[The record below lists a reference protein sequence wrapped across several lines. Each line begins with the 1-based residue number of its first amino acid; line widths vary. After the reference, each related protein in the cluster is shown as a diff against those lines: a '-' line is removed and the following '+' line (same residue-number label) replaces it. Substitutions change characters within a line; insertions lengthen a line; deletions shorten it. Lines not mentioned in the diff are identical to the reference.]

1 MERVYSAVF
10 PAEELPSAPA
20 SGEDA
25 TTRVLGLT
33 ADALEQHDLKTRESF
48 AVTEDGLGE
57 SDDDRTTQQ
66 RALSDLIDDVGDDVI
81 SSDGFHS
88 VSDDTEEPEITA
100 KPVVYTPPTP
110 AELKKDL
117 KAALRATIRAFVLA
131 YGAKAFTALLLALRK
146 WSNFKSGS
154 KSALLQLV
162 DPDTVRFGAFMGS
175 LVGVFRFGEI
185 AARLV
190 RGKKD
195 ETNLAIAGGLS
206 GLTLLVDAESRR
218 TTISL
223 YIFVRMLDV
232 VSRNLTA
239 SGVIPAFKYSTELL
253 FALSNSAILY
263 AYYINPSALTKGY
276 YKWIESVGGLKDAG
290 LEHTIRERLLKG
302 VDVDGV
308 PIPFREC
315 QSHYHSYVC
324 FACVVANCTGRDQH
338 DLNSLC
344 IVSCDNESTG
354 IRAWGTARSSG
365 CAAWAAWRPCTCPC
379 TSSRRCSSSSSRSRR
394 HRPRCS
400 PPSRSPH
407 CAPARS

>member
-10 PAEELPSAPA
+10 PAELTEELHSASPAPA
-20 SGEDA
+20 SGGDA
-25 TTRVLGLT
+25 NESASGLT

-48 AVTEDGLGE
+48 AGTEDGSDTAQEVALLLGE

-66 RALSDLIDDVGDDVI
+66 QALSDLIDDN
-81 SSDGFHS
+81 SSEGFHS
-88 VSDDTEEPEITA
+88 VSDDTEEPLAETTA
-100 KPVVYTPPTP
+100 KPEVYTPPTLV
-110 AELKKDL
+110 EIKKDL
-117 KAALRATIRAFVLA
+117 RAALRATVRAFVLA

-146 WSNFKSGS
+146 WRDFKSGS

-175 LVGVFRFGEI
+175 LVGTFRFGEI

-206 GLTLLVDAESRR
+206 GLTLLVDSQARR

-232 VSRNLTA
+232 VGRNLTA
-239 SGVIPAFKYSTELL
+239 SGVLPAFKYSTELL

-276 YKWIESVGGLKDAG
+276 YKWIEGVGALKDAG

-302 VDVDGV
+302 VDAEGA
-308 PIPFREC
+308 PIPFRAC
-315 QSHYHSYVC
+315 QPHYHPYV
-324 FACVVANCTGRDQH
+324 FIRFIIG
-338 DLNSLC
+338 S
-344 IVSCDNESTG
+344 SCHWQRG
-354 IRAWGTARSSG
+354 
-365 CAAWAAWRPCTCPC
+365 
-379 TSSRRCSSSSSRSRR
+379 
-394 HRPRCS
+394 
-400 PPSRSPH
+400 
-407 CAPARS
+407 